1 MKLLIAFF
9 KDKTREISL
18 YAGTVG
24 IFIVVAFLYNIRM
37 DALKY
42 ALLLVIS
49 SLPEE
54 ASSAGTV

>member
-1 MKLLIAFF
+1 MKLLIAFL

-24 IFIVVAFLYNIRM
+24 I
-37 DALKY
+37 
-42 ALLLVIS
+42 S